1 MHFFLLM
8 SVSILG
14 SFAESLTETTQSK
27 ERMRIFLAFV
37 NMCMPR
43 DQTGIHNKHVQIF
56 FCGQQMA
63 FVHAQECRK
72 WDRHRGRCSG
82 ENWLYFV
89 PTGLEISDW
98 FLSVSESLYQFHMP
112 WRVFVISIK
121 TPFQIKIILF

>member
-1 MHFFLLM
+1 MRFFLLM

-56 FCGQQMA
+56 FLRATNGMCACAG
-63 FVHAQECRK
+63 VQEM
-72 WDRHRGRCSG
+72 G
-82 ENWLYFV
+82 
-89 PTGLEISDW
+89 
-98 FLSVSESLYQFHMP
+98 
-112 WRVFVISIK
+112 
-121 TPFQIKIILF
+121 

>member
-1 MHFFLLM
+1 MRFFLLM

-43 DQTGIHNKHVQIF
+43 DQTGIHNKHVQNF
-56 FCGQQMA
+56 FWGQQMA
-63 FVHAQECRK
+63 CVHAQECRK

-89 PTGLEISDW
+89 PTGLENIRMVPICFW
-98 FLSVSESLYQFHMP
+98 AIISVSYAMES
-112 WRVFVISIK
+112 ICNI
-121 TPFQIKIILF
+121 